1 MNLGR
6 LSINQPILAMV
17 LSIVLLIVGA
27 IAYTTLPVSEYPQVV
42 PPTVVVTTQ
51 YPGASA
57 QTVSDTVAAPIEQ
70 EINGVE
76 DMLYLYSQATSNGQL
91 TITVTFKLG
100 TDLDKAQVLV
110 QNRVAIAQPRLPEEV
125 QRNGVVTRKN
135 SPDILMVVFMLSPD
149 DTFDQLYI
157 SNYALL
163 QVRDQLLRLDGVG
176 DIQMFGAR
184 DYSMRLWLDPDKIA
198 TLGLTA
204 GEVVA
209 AIRAQNVQIAGG
221 QIAEPPIADRA
232 FSPNLT
238 FTGRLKDPKQFE
250 EIVVKAGADGRT
262 VKLRDVARIELGALA
277 YSTNSFLLRKSAVAM
292 LVTQRPGSNALATA
306 KSISNTMERLK
317 TSFPRGLDY
326 NIGYNPTEFIAQS
339 VSELIKTIYEAMA
352 LVVIVVL
359 VFLQGWRP
367 AIIPIIAIPV
377 SLVGTFAV
385 MAALGFSIN
394 NLTLFGLVLAVGIV
408 VDDAIVV
415 VENVERHLE
424 HGMSRR
430 DAALRTMEEVGG
442 ALVSIALV
450 LCAVFVP
457 TAFLGGISG
466 QFFQQFAV
474 TIAVATAISCFCS
487 LTLSPALASL
497 ILQPH
502 ADKRPPA
509 SWNFIARGWDW
520 FTGLFNRGFDR
531 LSHGYAGAA
540 NFVIRHSVV
549 MLLVYVALIGSAGW
563 LLMTTPQGFIPAQD
577 RGYVIVSV
585 QLPGAASLA
594 RTTEVVRE
602 IERIALDTPGIIRV
616 AAFAGFSG
624 ATRTQAS
631 NAAALF
637 PVFED
642 AEVRHKKGLSANAV
656 ANDLRKRLASIQGAF
671 IIVIPPPA
679 VPGIGTGGGF
689 TMRIQDRQGRGSEML
704 AAATDELVG
713 AARKAPGLTQVF
725 SPFSA
730 NTPQLFVDIDRV
742 KAQKLG
748 VPIAGIT
755 DTIQTY
761 FGSSYVNDFNL
772 FGRTYHVTAQADLP
786 FRKESADLAR
796 LRTRNAAGDMV
807 MLGSVVDFRDVSGPD
822 RVARYNLYPASELQ
836 GDTLPG
842 TSSATA
848 INTMKKLAEET
859 LPSGFAYRVDG
870 SVLSA
875 GHRRQYRPPRV
886 PDLRAVRV
894 SGAGGAI
901 WQLEPAVRGHPD
913 RADVPAG
920 RDYRRAD
927 HGAGRQHPDPD
938 RVRGAGGVGGQE
950 RHSDRRVRA
959 RYRTRRKGAA
969 GGGDRSLPVAAAAD
983 PDDLVRVHSRRAAAG
998 DFLGL
1003 GVGDAAGGRRRR
1015 VLRHDWRDA
1024 VRPGL
1029 HADLL
1034 RHRPEPGGREGRQE
1048 AGRGVIRGDPVAIP
1062 PSFRA
1067 RAAPRNGRSQE
1078 LPMRRRCQRKP
1089 ILLAYP
1095 KWMGS
1100 RGVMNSVGRF
1110 L

>member
-27 IAYTTLPVSEYPQVV
+27 LAYTTLPVSEYPQVV
-42 PPTVVVTTQ
+42 PPTVVITTQ

-125 QRNGVVTRKN
+125 QRNGVTTRKN

-163 QVRDQLLRLDGVG
+163 QVRDQLLRIDGVG

-184 DYSMRLWLDPDKIA
+184 DYSMRLWLDPDRIA
-198 TLGLTA
+198 NLGLTST
-204 GEVVA
+204 EVLA
-209 AIRAQNVQIAGG
+209 AIRAQNLQIAGG

-232 FSPNLT
+232 FQPNLV
-238 FTGRLKDPKQFE
+238 FTGRLKDIRQFDD
-250 EIVVKAGADGRT
+250 IVVKAGSDGRT
-262 VKLRDVARIELGALA
+262 VRLRDVARVELGALSYA
-277 YSTNSFLLRKSAVAM
+277 TNSLILRKTAVAM
-292 LVTQRPGSNALATA
+292 VVTQRPGSNALATA
-306 KSISNTMERLK
+306 KHISDTMAQLK
-317 TSFPRGLDY
+317 TSFPKGLDY

-339 VSELIKTIYEAMA
+339 IHELFKTIYEAMA

-430 DAALRTMEEVGG
+430 EAALKTMEEVGG

-487 LTLSPALASL
+487 LTLSPALASQ
-497 ILQPH
+497 ILVPH
-502 ADKRPPA
+502 EEKRPPA
-509 SWNFIARGWDW
+509 RWNIIARGWES
-520 FTGLFNRGFDR
+520 FTALFNRIFDG
-531 LSHGYAGAA
+531 LAHGYAAA
-540 NFVIRHSVV
+540 ADFVIRHTVV
-549 MLLVYVALIGSAGW
+549 MLVIYLALIGSAGW
-563 LLMTTPQGFIPAQD
+563 LLATTSQGFIPAQD
-577 RGYVIVSV
+577 RGYLIISV

-594 RTTEVVRE
+594 RTTVVVRE
-602 IERIALDTPGIIRV
+602 IERIALDTPGIVRV

-624 ATRTQAS
+624 ATRTQAG

-637 PVFED
+637 PVFDEPE
-642 AEVRHKKGLSANAV
+642 ARVKKGLTATAIT
-656 ANDLRKRLASIQGAF
+656 AELRKRLSAIQGAF

-689 TMRIQDRQGRGSEML
+689 TIRIQDRQGRGPELL
-704 AAATDELVG
+704 AAATDELVA
-713 AARKAPGLTQVF
+713 AARKSPNLTSVF
-725 SPFSA
+725 SPYSA

-748 VPIAGIT
+748 VPIANIN

-761 FGSSYVNDFNL
+761 FGSTYVNDFNL

-786 FRKESADLAR
+786 FRMETSDLAR

-807 MLGSVVDFRDVSGPD
+807 MLGSVVDFKSISGPD
-822 RVARYNLYPASELQ
+822 RFARYNLYSASELQ
-836 GDTLPG
+836 GEPAPG
-842 TSSATA
+842 VSSTTA
-848 INTMKKLAEET
+848 LNTIKKLADET
-859 LPSGFAYRVDG
+859 LPSGFSLEWTDLSYQQVTGGNAGLYVFPICVLFVYLVLAAQYG
-870 SVLSA
+870 SWTLPFAVILIVPMCLFAATIGVRIMGQDVNILTQIGFVVLVGLAAKNAILIVEFARDIEREGRPRLEAVIEACRLRLRPILMTSFAFILGVLPLVLST
-875 GHRRQYRPPRV
+875 GSGSEMRQ
-886 PDLRAVRV
+886 AVGV
-894 SGAGGAI
+894 
-901 WQLEPAVRGHPD
+901 AVFFGMLGVTLFGLIFTPIFYM
-913 RADVPAG
+913 V
-920 RDYRRAD
+920 
-927 HGAGRQHPDPD
+927 
-938 RVRGAGGVGGQE
+938 VRNLAEGKNEGKPTQ
-950 RHSDRRVRA
+950 
-959 RYRTRRKGAA
+959 TM
-969 GGGDRSLPVAAAAD
+969 AAAA
-983 PDDLVRVHSRRAAAG
+983 
-998 DFLGL
+998 
-1003 GVGDAAGGRRRR
+1003 
-1015 VLRHDWRDA
+1015 
-1024 VRPGL
+1024 
-1029 HADLL
+1029 
-1034 RHRPEPGGREGRQE
+1034 E
-1048 AGRGVIRGDPVAIP
+1048 
-1062 PSFRA
+1062 
-1067 RAAPRNGRSQE
+1067 
-1078 LPMRRRCQRKP
+1078 
-1089 ILLAYP
+1089 
-1095 KWMGS
+1095 
-1100 RGVMNSVGRF
+1100 
-1110 L
+1110 

>member
-27 IAYTTLPVSEYPQVV
+27 LAYTTLPVSEYPQVV

-110 QNRVAIAQPRLPEEV
+110 QNRVAIAQPRLPAEV
-125 QRNGVVTRKN
+125 QQQGVTTRKN

-149 DTFDQLYI
+149 DSFDQLYI

-176 DIQMFGAR
+176 DIQIFGAR
-184 DYSMRLWLDPDKIA
+184 DYSMRLWLDPDRIA
-198 TLGLTA
+198 NLGLTST
-204 GEVVA
+204 EVLA

-232 FSPNLT
+232 FQPNLV
-238 FTGRLKDPKQFE
+238 FTGRLKDTRQFE
-250 EIVVKAGADGRT
+250 DILIKAGSDGRT
-262 VKLRDVARIELGALA
+262 VRLRDVARIELGALS
-277 YSTNSFLLRKSAVAM
+277 YTTNSFLLRKSAVGM

-306 KSISNTMERLK
+306 KGISDTMAKLK
-317 TSFPRGLDY
+317 ESFPRGLDY

-339 VSELIKTIYEAMA
+339 VHELIKTIYEAML

-367 AIIPIIAIPV
+367 AIIPIVAIPV

-430 DAALRTMEEVGG
+430 DAALKTMEEVGG

-487 LTLSPALASL
+487 LTLSPALASQ
-497 ILQPH
+497 ILVPH
-502 ADKRPPA
+502 GEKRPPA
-509 SWNFIARGWDW
+509 RWNVIARGWGA
-520 FTGLFNRGFDR
+520 FTGVFNRVFDR
-531 LSHGYAGAA
+531 LAHGYAGLA
-540 NFVIRHSVV
+540 NFVIRHAAV
-549 MLLVYVALIGSAGW
+549 MILVYVVLIGSAGW
-563 LLMTTPQGFIPAQD
+563 LIATTSQGFIPAQD

-594 RTTEVVRE
+594 RTTDIVRE

-624 ATRTQAS
+624 ATRTQAG

-637 PVFED
+637 PVFDEPE
-642 AEVRHKKGLSANAV
+642 ARLKKGLSANAITGE
-656 ANDLRKRLASIQGAF
+656 LRKRLAAIQGAF

-689 TMRIQDRQGRGSEML
+689 TIRIQDRQGRGPEML
-704 AAATDELVG
+704 AAATDELVA
-713 AARKAPGLTQVF
+713 AARKSPNLTSVF
-725 SPFSA
+725 SPFTA
-730 NTPQLFVDIDRV
+730 NTPQLFVDVDRT

-748 VPIAGIT
+748 VPIANIN
-755 DTIQTY
+755 DTIETY
-761 FGSSYVNDFNL
+761 FGSTYVNDFNL
-772 FGRTYHVTAQADLP
+772 FGRTYHVTAQADFP
-786 FRKESADLAR
+786 FRKEPSDLAR

-807 MLGSVVDFRDVSGPD
+807 MLGSVVDFKDVSGPD
-822 RVARYNLYPASELQ
+822 RVARYNLYAASELQ
-836 GDTLPG
+836 GEPAPGVSSTTALDT
-842 TSSATA
+842 
-848 INTMKKLAEET
+848 IKKLADDT
-859 LPSGFAYRVDG
+859 LPSGFTFEWTDLSYQQVTGGNAGLYVFPICVLFVYLVLAAQYG
-870 SVLSA
+870 SWTLPFAVILIVPMCLLAATIGVRIMGQDVNILTQIGFVVLVGLA
-875 GHRRQYRPPRV
+875 AKNAILIVEFARDIENEGKPRLEAVIDACRLRLRPI
-886 PDLRAVRV
+886 LMTSFAF
-894 SGAGGAI
+894 I
-901 WQLEPAVRGHPD
+901 
-913 RADVPAG
+913 
-920 RDYRRAD
+920 
-927 HGAGRQHPDPD
+927 
-938 RVRGAGGVGGQE
+938 
-950 RHSDRRVRA
+950 
-959 RYRTRRKGAA
+959 
-969 GGGDRSLPVAAAAD
+969 
-983 PDDLVRVHSRRAAAG
+983 
-998 DFLGL
+998 L
-1003 GVGDAAGGRRRR
+1003 GVLPLVISTGSGSEMRQAVGVAVFFGMIGVTLFGLLFTPIFYVVVRNLAEGRR
-1015 VLRHDWRDA
+1015 DGKPEA
-1024 VRPGL
+1024 V
-1029 HADLL
+1029 A
-1034 RHRPEPGGREGRQE
+1034 Q
-1048 AGRGVIRGDPVAIP
+1048 
-1062 PSFRA
+1062 
-1067 RAAPRNGRSQE
+1067 
-1078 LPMRRRCQRKP
+1078 
-1089 ILLAYP
+1089 
-1095 KWMGS
+1095 
-1100 RGVMNSVGRF
+1100 
-1110 L
+1110 

>member
-42 PPTVVVTTQ
+42 PPTVTVTTQ

-70 EINGVE
+70 QINGVE
-76 DMLYLYSQATSNGQL
+76 DMLYLYSQATSDGQL

-110 QNRVAIAQPRLPEEV
+110 QNRVAIAQPQLPEEV
-125 QRNGVVTRKN
+125 QRNGVVTQKN
-135 SPDILMVVFMLSPD
+135 SPDILLVVFMLSPD

-157 SNYALL
+157 SNYSLL
-163 QVRDQLLRLDGVG
+163 QVRDQLLRLDGIG
-176 DIQMFGAR
+176 DITIFGAR

-198 TLGLTA
+198 NLGMTS
-204 GEVVA
+204 GDVIA
-209 AIRAQNVQIAGG
+209 AVRAQNLQIAGG

-232 FSPNLT
+232 FSPNLA
-238 FTGRLKDPKQFE
+238 FTGRLKDVSQFE
-250 EIVVKAGADGRT
+250 NIVVKAGSDGRT
-262 VKLRDVARIELGALA
+262 VRLRDVARTELGALA
-277 YSTNSFLLRKSAVAM
+277 YSTNSFLLKKSAVAM
-292 LVTQRPGSNALATA
+292 LVTQRPGSNALATSKGIYDTMA
-306 KSISNTMERLK
+306 KLK
-317 TSFPRGLDY
+317 TSFPKGLDY

-339 VSELIKTIYEAMA
+339 IHELIKTIYEAMI

-385 MAALGFSIN
+385 MAALGFGIN

-424 HGMSRR
+424 HGLSRR
-430 DAALRTMEEVGG
+430 DAALKTMEEVGG

-487 LTLSPALASL
+487 LTLSPALASM
-497 ILQPH
+497 ILVPH
-502 ADKRPPA
+502 EDKRPPA
-509 SWNFIARGWDW
+509 RWNVLARGWSA
-520 FTGLFNRGFDR
+520 FTGVFNRVFDR
-531 LSHGYAGAA
+531 LAHGYGATA
-540 NFVIRHSVV
+540 SFVIRHSVV
-549 MLLVYVALIGSAGW
+549 MLLLYVVLIGSAGW
-563 LLMTTPQGFIPAQD
+563 LLATTPQGFIPAQD

-585 QLPGAASLA
+585 QLPGAASLT

-602 IERIALDTPGIIRV
+602 IERIALEVPGVVRV
-616 AAFAGFSG
+616 PSFAGFSG

-637 PVFED
+637 PVFDEPELR
-642 AEVRHKKGLSANAV
+642 AKKGQSATLITNE
-656 ANDLRKRLASIQGAF
+656 LRKRLSAIQGAF

-689 TMRIQDRQGRGSEML
+689 AMRIQDRQGRGSQLL
-704 AAATDELVG
+704 ASATDELVG
-713 AARKAPGLTQVF
+713 AARKAPGLTSVF
-725 SPFSA
+725 SPYTA
-730 NTPQLFVDIDRV
+730 NTPQVFVDIDRV

-748 VPIAGIT
+748 VPIANVT
-755 DTIQTY
+755 DTIETY
-761 FGSSYVNDFNL
+761 FGSTYVNDFNL

-786 FRKESADLAR
+786 FRKETTDLAR
-796 LRTRNAAGDMV
+796 LRTRNANGDMV
-807 MLGSVVDFRDVSGPD
+807 MLGSVVDFKDISGPD

-848 INTMKKLAEET
+848 IDIMKRLADET
-859 LPSGFAYRVDG
+859 LPSGFAYDWTDLSYQQVNG
-870 SVLSA
+870 ASA
-875 GHRRQYRPPRV
+875 GLYVFPICVLFVFLVLAAQYGSWTLPFAVILIVPMCLFAATIGVRIMGQDVNILTQIGFVVLVGLAAKNAILIVEFARDIELEGKPRLEAVIEACRLRLRPILMTSFAFILGVLPLVVSTGSGSEMRQ
-886 PDLRAVRV
+886 AVGV
-894 SGAGGAI
+894 
-901 WQLEPAVRGHPD
+901 AVFFGMLGVTLFGLVFTPIFYM
-913 RADVPAG
+913 V
-920 RDYRRAD
+920 
-927 HGAGRQHPDPD
+927 
-938 RVRGAGGVGGQE
+938 VRNLAEGKNEAKPVATTA
-950 RHSDRRVRA
+950 S
-959 RYRTRRKGAA
+959 AA
-969 GGGDRSLPVAAAAD
+969 G
-983 PDDLVRVHSRRAAAG
+983 
-998 DFLGL
+998 
-1003 GVGDAAGGRRRR
+1003 
-1015 VLRHDWRDA
+1015 
-1024 VRPGL
+1024 
-1029 HADLL
+1029 
-1034 RHRPEPGGREGRQE
+1034 
-1048 AGRGVIRGDPVAIP
+1048 
-1062 PSFRA
+1062 
-1067 RAAPRNGRSQE
+1067 
-1078 LPMRRRCQRKP
+1078 
-1089 ILLAYP
+1089 
-1095 KWMGS
+1095 
-1100 RGVMNSVGRF
+1100 
-1110 L
+1110 